1 MQIQS
6 IPWAQVDLL
15 FNDKSQSDSP
25 QSRIIEAKE
34 SIWTTSI
41 NEITEK
47 KLEKK
52 HYEVD
57 HYVSSS

>member
-6 IPWAQVDLL
+6 IPWAQVHLL

-34 SIWTTSI
+34 SIWTASI

-52 HYEVD
+52 HYEVG